1 MVAVLDA
8 SAVVELVL
16 GTRSG
21 ARIMQRIF
29 DPGIS
34 LHGPELLDLEVL
46 HVLRRYERTGAVSPN
61 RADEAY
67 RNLLDLDVRRHGHEP
82 LLSRVWRRRHNLTA
96 YDAAYV
102 TLAEILEAPLLTTNR
117 RLAGV
122 PNIPV
127 PVEAFAAVPAD
138 RSSVKRQDR
147 SGTGIR

>member
-8 SAVVELVL
+8 SAVVELVV

-21 ARIMQRIF
+21 ARIMQRIS

-34 LHGPELLDLEVL
+34 LHSPELLDLEVL
-46 HVLRRYERTGAVSPN
+46 HVLRRYERTGAVSST
-61 RADEAY
+61 RAGEAY

-82 LLSRVWRRRHNLTA
+82 LLSRIWSRRHNLTA

-102 TLAEILEAPLLTTNR
+102 TLAEILDAPLLTTDR

-122 PNIPV
+122 PALPV
-127 PVEAFAAVPAD
+127 PVEVFTRVPANPPAR
-138 RSSVKRQDR
+138 RSR
-147 SGTGIR
+147 

>member
-8 SAVVELVL
+8 SAVVELVV

-21 ARIMQRIF
+21 ARIMQRIS

-34 LHGPELLDLEVL
+34 LHSLELLDLEVL
-46 HVLRRYERTGAVSPN
+46 HVLRRYERTGAVSST
-61 RADEAY
+61 RAGEAY

-82 LLSRVWRRRHNLTA
+82 LLSRIWSRRHNLTA

-102 TLAEILEAPLLTTNR
+102 TLAEILDAPLLTTDR

-122 PNIPV
+122 PALPV
-127 PVEAFAAVPAD
+127 PVEVFTRVPANPPAR
-138 RSSVKRQDR
+138 RSR
-147 SGTGIR
+147 